1 MECCGLFH
9 RSDISS
15 LSLSVTDIQDVSSDT
30 SSSSSDR
37 SAASV
42 HILTSR
48 KLFCIYFSLV
58 KEVVLQPRRRAP
70 ALMDVL
76 GLECFHL
83 SFPSIET
90 F

>member
-1 MECCGLFH
+1 MDCFTDLT
-9 RSDISS
+9 SA

-30 SSSSSDR
+30 SGSSSDR
-37 SAASV
+37 SAASERP
-42 HILTSR
+42 HSDIKET
-48 KLFCIYFSLV
+48 FCIYFSLI